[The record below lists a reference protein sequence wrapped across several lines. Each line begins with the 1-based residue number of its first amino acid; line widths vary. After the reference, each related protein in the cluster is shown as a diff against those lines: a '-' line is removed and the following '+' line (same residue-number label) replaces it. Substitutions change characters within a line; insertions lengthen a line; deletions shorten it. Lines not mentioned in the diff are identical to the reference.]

1 MLSGRRDD
9 DISVVARA
17 PLPTPNREDV
27 SPSLQKNRWP
37 RGGNLVDAIDVARE
51 NLIIRS
57 AVIASR
63 GETGRDRAAEER
75 RRCLFFATISCVFIT
90 SSGGAANLYC

>member
-1 MLSGRRDD
+1 MLSGRHDG

-17 PLPTPNREDV
+17 PLRRPESGSV
-27 SPSLQKNRWP
+27 SHSLQKNRWP
-37 RGGNLVDAIDVARE
+37 RGRNLVDAIDAARE

-57 AVIASR
+57 AIIASR
-63 GETGRDRAAEER
+63 GETGRDRAAEEL
-75 RRCLFFATISCVFIT
+75 RRCLFFATMSCVFIC